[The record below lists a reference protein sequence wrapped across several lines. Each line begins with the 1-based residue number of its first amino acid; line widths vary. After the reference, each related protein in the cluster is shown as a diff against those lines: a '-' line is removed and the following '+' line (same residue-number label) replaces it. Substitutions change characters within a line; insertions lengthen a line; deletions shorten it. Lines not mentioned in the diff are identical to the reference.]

1 MPIVKASQ
9 NLVAITCISC
19 PPINRQKCGAEREP
33 MGVTE
38 TALRTNDIS
47 WCWLNSCS
55 FIFHRTK
62 EDEGMWPELALRTAA
77 RKHLWRRGDRWGSAQ
92 RTARRRFPSRKIR
105 GEVDR
110 WDLWTLPRPH
120 SLFPADDW
128 LHLPLC
134 ASRTEVCALCVADWS
149 VRTMRRGLRC
159 AHYASR
165 TEVCAL
171 TLRIPPSN
179 VSSTTTRCDG
189 SLQDVSWLQQ

>member
-19 PPINRQKCGAEREP
+19 LPINRQKCGAERQP

-62 EDEGMWPELALRTAA
+62 EDEGMWPEQHESTCDGGVTGEGV
-77 RKHLWRRGDRWGSAQ
+77 RREQ
-92 RTARRRFPSRKIR
+92 RTVGSRRVKYVEKLTGGIHELCPACTAFSRPTIDFTYR
-105 GEVDR
+105 YV
-110 WDLWTLPRPH
+110 
-120 SLFPADDW
+120 
-128 LHLPLC
+128 
-134 ASRTEVCALCVADWS
+134 
-149 VRTMRRGLRC
+149 RRGLRC
-159 AHYASR
+159 AHFASR

-179 VSSTTTRCDG
+179 VSSTTTHFDG
-189 SLQDVSWLQQ
+189 SLQDVSWFQQ